1 MQAGALTN
9 EAGSYGDALYRPAI
23 AVHDIRMGHRH
34 SMSDHA
40 GRCMVSPRGVGR
52 FVGLSYTPD
61 GTMVTEVIWDPAGT
75 HMGAV
80 TKPEPN
86 KS

>member
-1 MQAGALTN
+1 ML
-9 EAGSYGDALYRPAI
+9 GDAWSRPG
-23 AVHDIRMGHRH
+23 V
-34 SMSDHA
+34 
-40 GRCMVSPRGVGR
+40 VGR

-75 HMGAV
+75 HMGAI
-80 TKPEPN
+80 TKPKPN